1 MKMPKG
7 RREFTHCR
15 NKLLQEKKIQWGK
28 FRTSKLFC
36 QFDRLKYCI
45 YFFLLARAEQKC

>member
-15 NKLLQEKKIQWGK
+15 NKLLQEKKFSGENSEHQN
-28 FRTSKLFC
+28 FSVSLT
-36 QFDRLKYCI
+36 D
-45 YFFLLARAEQKC
+45 